1 MSKMKRFLSVFLAI
15 TMVFTTLLST
25 GMIAQAATVETEDV
39 GSMLPL
45 EEVNANLVLNGM
57 EEQELKA
64 IPLSDV
70 LNGLVDSNNE
80 KITIADNATDV
91 WMYVKDEN
99 NEEVLDSYKHF
110 VISENPS
117 LDLSTVAGITSYTL
131 ELIVGSGGQLN
142 SSNVRYII
150 KVYVT
155 NSISSQYTF
164 ELYKQSSDGVRS
176 KVEPIEKATAV
187 GDLILTTME
196 ATSFTLVDY
205 DSSADYYLKM
215 SETAEEH
222 PNIKIK
228 VYNGTAENLLYK
240 MILGLDSDVTDITSK
255 IMHQDMTQNNAGYK
269 GDFTDPNNSNGFLLV
284 EYTILD
290 WNTGVEKTEYALRAF
305 GLDSSYSKSYLYSY
319 ENGQKKDAACFS
331 SREVIVESMKIYP
344 DASVSDVSGIHG
356 MYFMLNEGYS
366 ANQEYYVALEL
377 FADNYGADTA
387 NHVEKAVVGVFNSLD
402 EAVNEA
408 DIQQQLLA
416 KGTNIGYKA
425 NYNYQNNGQFFTIFL
440 DDGYVWKCNVR
451 VMEYEAKYDSS
462 YVRSFTDK
470 PIIGEADPWIRV
482 TGASDSSGY
491 EYDTYVIEN
500 GKNINMDTY
509 YGYGYQTILIN
520 DSNAD
525 MSNIKP
531 EFWYANTERIY
542 AVDENT
548 GDRIDTNHI
557 RDFTNENQ
565 QYSGIIID
573 KSNKQ
578 NEKNYW
584 VTFKKLNNSGSEL
597 FVYGPSERE
606 VILDEYFEFKHDI
619 LIANIGNAP
628 LEDISVELLD
638 AENVKLD
645 PYWTV
650 GGEGNDTL
658 AAFTT
663 TSTNTKYG
671 ALANL
676 AKIRLLPDGDG
687 EVKGTLV
694 IRAKNQEPVM
704 ITLNGTAQN
713 PEIITKTLDD
723 AVKYVP
729 YQHIIA
735 TNNMH
740 DWVDTKFRVSAGS
753 LPEGITLNSET
764 GEIYGVP
771 TVPDGDTET
780 TYKFTVEA
788 KYLVDGQEGYF
799 DASYKEYELLVKPN
813 TDKNVYEA
821 SDENNESTNLDDG
834 YTIKQHIG
842 TKTNEYRYELDV
854 LENTIFT
861 SYGQYKEF
869 VKLWLNGVEL
879 KLDTDYTKQE
889 GSTKITIKGQTM
901 ENNVDPN
908 GRNTIAMEFRK
919 DNDGDG
925 KGDDG
930 AEMNRTSQNF
940 YVKQETSVDK
950 VIAKINA
957 LPAKITLNDKSA
969 VQSARNAYNALSSSE
984 KSQVTNYG
992 KLTAAENTIA
1002 QLEEEAAN
1010 QAAANKVI
1018 EKINNIPSL
1027 INFDAKDEIDVARTA
1042 YNALTSAQK
1051 KLVTNYG
1058 RLTDA
1063 EAALKKYEEQ
1073 QSDKAAANKV
1083 VSLISAI
1090 PASITSD
1097 AKDEIQAARTAY
1109 NALTSA
1115 QKEYV
1120 TNYDRL
1126 TAAETALKQYEE
1138 QQTEI
1143 AKDKEAANKVV
1154 QLINKLPSKITL
1166 DDKDAVNSARNA
1178 YNALTSSQKGYVTN
1192 YSKLTAAEE
1201 KIVELEN
1208 EVKEQAKINA
1218 VISAIDSI
1226 PEELTLKDKSTVEAA
1241 RKAYDALTSAQK
1253 SKVVNYS
1260 DLTNAEDTIAALE
1273 AQENANKADKEA
1285 ADKVIKLIDDIPET
1299 VTLKDKST
1307 VETVR
1312 KAYDK
1317 LTDKQK
1323 KLVTNYSD
1331 LTDAEA
1337 TIKSLEEYEA
1347 AAKKDKEAADVV
1359 IKLIEAIPTNVTLE
1373 DKSTIETARKAYDA
1387 LTDSQKSIVTNYD
1400 VLTTAEVKIA
1410 ELKNDD
1416 YKEVQSVTFVGI
1428 LVDKN
1433 GKALFDTT
1441 VEIHSVIQTGK
1452 TDENGSFQFNDVE
1465 FGKHTIFIKDENGNV
1480 TSKRDFNIVLG
1491 SPLSINGDEIV
1502 AENGTVFT
1510 VKMQLDNG
1518 ELTFMNVEEGNKA
1531 PVVDTNKDDDNS
1543 GVDIGEDKTPEV
1555 NKGED
1560 GIDIGDDSK
1569 VEVPSTGN
1577 NNSSQTGNINVPQ
1590 TGDRRNVTIWY
1601 ILLVMSLS
1609 VLIVMGG
1616 YELNN
1621 RRYKHKR

>member
-1 MSKMKRFLSVFLAI
+1 MSNMKRFLSVFLAI

-25 GMIAQAATVETEDV
+25 GMIAQAATIETEDV
-39 GSMLPL
+39 ASMLPL
-45 EEVNANLVLNGM
+45 EEVNAYLVLNGKTD
-57 EEQELKA
+57 EELA
-64 IPLSDV
+64 NLSLDEM
-70 LNGLVDSNNE
+70 LGMLVDSDGTPISISSDATTVWRHVKSEEDNLEEYRQYNIGQNE
-80 KITIADNATDV
+80 SI
-91 WMYVKDEN
+91 
-99 NEEVLDSYKHF
+99 
-110 VISENPS
+110 
-117 LDLSTVAGITSYTL
+117 DLSVESGIKAYTV
-131 ELIVGSGGQLN
+131 ELIVGSANQLDN
-142 SSNVRYII
+142 NNIRYII

-155 NSISSQYTF
+155 NTIQEEISY
-164 ELYKQSSDGVRS
+164 ELYLQDSSGNRS
-176 KVEPIEKATAV
+176 KVLPERTVSAVNTQLFEITANEWSVQEPEN
-187 GDLILTTME
+187 G
-196 ATSFTLVDY
+196 SQ
-205 DSSADYYLKM
+205 YYLNV
-215 SETAEEH
+215 SSLVNEH
-222 PNIKIK
+222 PNVRTE
-228 VYNGTAENLLYK
+228 VYRFWDYAFSSVNATPITSIVLDQNMQQSGSGLPIGYGSANAEMLALVYFDKDERIIGQSFVSFAAVKDTSYIEARLYQK
-240 MILGLDSDVTDITSK
+240 NNSEYTDIVMFDADHIGFDDVDSIFAGAGVHELCLMLK
-255 IMHQDMTQNNAGYK
+255 DGYSVESDIYCVLNAHGSTY
-269 GDFTDPNNSNGFLLV
+269 G
-284 EYTILD
+284 
-290 WNTGVEKTEYALRAF
+290 
-305 GLDSSYSKSYLYSY
+305 
-319 ENGQKKDAACFS
+319 DAANS
-331 SREVIVESMKIYP
+331 Y
-344 DASVSDVSGIHG
+344 VS
-356 MYFMLNEGYS
+356 
-366 ANQEYYVALEL
+366 
-377 FADNYGADTA
+377 
-387 NHVEKAVVGVFNSLD
+387 KAVVGHYDTLD
-402 EAVNEA
+402 AAAGCVDIKEQLIPA
-408 DIQQQLLA
+408 D
-416 KGTNIGYKA
+416 KTSTTRGYKA
-425 NYNYQNNGQFFTIFL
+425 DYSYKNGGTPFTIFFE
-440 DDGYVWKCNVR
+440 DGSVWKVL
-451 VMEYEAKYDSS
+451 VLAMEYEPQYDES
-462 YVRSFTDK
+462 YVRTFTDK

-482 TGASDSSGY
+482 TGASDVNGY

-509 YGYGYQTILIN
+509 YGYGYQTIFIN

-525 MSNIKP
+525 LSSIKP
-531 EFWYANTERIY
+531 EFWYVNTERVY

-548 GDRIDTNHI
+548 GDRIDTEHI
-557 RDFTNENQ
+557 RDFSKENQ
-565 QYSGIIID
+565 QYAGIIID
-573 KSNKQ
+573 KSNQQ

-650 GGEGNDTL
+650 GGKGNDTL

-671 ALANL
+671 TLANL

-771 TVPDGDTET
+771 TVPDGDTEA

-842 TKTNEYRYELDV
+842 TKTDEYRYELDV
-854 LENTIFT
+854 LGNTIFT

-879 KLDTDYTKQE
+879 KLDTDYKKEE

-1126 TAAETALKQYEE
+1126 TAAEAALKQYEE
-1138 QQTEI
+1138 QQAEI
-1143 AKDKEAANKVV
+1143 EKDKEAANKVV

-1208 EVKEQAKINA
+1208 EAKEQAKINA

-1241 RKAYDALTSAQK
+1241 RKAYDALTPAQK
-1253 SKVVNYS
+1253 YKVVNYS

-1410 ELKNDD
+1410 ELENDD